1 MKALAAASTDVTLLV
16 SLCCQQM
23 PTRLPE
29 YSGSENARVEF
40 LKALLLLTGMT
51 FANIELLIPSCA
63 FAEIAGAEASVL
75 SGYLHRMEDAQTG
88 HEARM
93 PPVKH

>member
-1 MKALAAASTDVTLLV
+1 
-16 SLCCQQM
+16 
-23 PTRLPE
+23 
-29 YSGSENARVEF
+29 
-40 LKALLLLTGMT
+40 MT